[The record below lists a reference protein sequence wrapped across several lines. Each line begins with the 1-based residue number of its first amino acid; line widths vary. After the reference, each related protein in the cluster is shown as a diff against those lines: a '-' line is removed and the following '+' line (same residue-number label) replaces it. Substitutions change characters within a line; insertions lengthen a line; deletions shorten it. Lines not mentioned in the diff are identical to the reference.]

1 MKTFLWL
8 SFLLAG
14 QVFAQTL
21 TFDEVWKVYLE
32 KSPDLLAIRK
42 EKEASDLAY
51 ERGSLHWLPRLSL
64 MGQWSDT
71 NDPGQVFFNNLG
83 QRAITQ
89 QDFIPSALN
98 RPDRQRFLNASLG
111 LSLPLYEGG
120 MKKEEAS
127 MLKELARSSEI
138 ELMAKKTEH
147 YAELTRQYG
156 SLLIHEMNLNSLE
169 NLNGELSKIISSYQM
184 GSKSNP
190 VGYSGLLGL
199 KGVSNRLEGLQ
210 ISFNLSVKN
219 KKDWISEKA
228 GLTIPWKTSTGS
240 GVNDFISQVFQEST
254 GEAFSSMFRTQELKV
269 SALAHAPKMEQAR
282 FLPQLGIF
290 AQNNLYSGDRDSE
303 SSQTLGLYLM
313 WDLFNPNSYNRSS
326 EATAKYLS
334 MKAKLEAGRQ
344 EESIMKANLLSSKE
358 ALETNLRL
366 LADSN
371 RLLNEQSV
379 TAMKIF
385 KAGLLSALQ
394 LAEVINRRID
404 VIEQKNTVE
413 LQYLDVRSRLYQL
426 SH

>member
-1 MKTFLWL
+1 MKTLIWL
-8 SFLLAG
+8 SFLISG
-14 QVFAQTL
+14 QVVAQTM
-21 TFDEVWKVYLE
+21 TFEKIWNDFFE

-42 EKEASDLAY
+42 AKEANHLAS
-51 ERGSLHWLPRLSL
+51 ERGNLHWLPRISL

-98 RPDRQRFLNASLG
+98 RPERQRFLNASLG

-120 MKKEEAS
+120 MKREEAA
-127 MLKELARSSEI
+127 MLKEIARSSEV
-138 ELMAKKTEH
+138 ELTAKKTEH
-147 YAELTRQYG
+147 FSELSRQYG
-156 SLLIHEMNLNSLE
+156 SLLIHETNLSSLAS
-169 NLNGELSKIISSYQM
+169 LKSELSKIISSYQM

-210 ISFNLSVKN
+210 VAFNLMVKN

-228 GLTIPWKTSTGS
+228 GLTAPWKPSTEES
-240 GVNDFISQVFQEST
+240 INQFISNVFEDST
-254 GEAFSSMFRTQELKV
+254 GETLSTMFKTQELKV
-269 SALAHAPKMEQAR
+269 GALSHVSKMEEAR

-303 SSQTLGLYLM
+303 SSQTFGVYLM
-313 WDLFNPNSYNRSS
+313 WDLFNRDSYNRSS
-326 EATAKYLS
+326 EARAKYLS
-334 MKAKLEAGRQ
+334 AKAKLESGRQ
-344 EESIMKANLLSSKE
+344 EESVMKANLLSSKD
-358 ALETNLRL
+358 ALEANLRL

-379 TAMKIF
+379 NAMKIF

-404 VIEQKNTVE
+404 VIEQKNNVE